1 MKAYVELVQRRERD
15 LGTDMLTHQKVRDH
29 LVPKHGMLTS
39 RCIVTVEW
47 CRLCRLVVED
57 RHGRCIVDSSD
68 GEGCHRVAVLQDQ
81 VVIVVWTLPIVQF
94 VAEHLIFYR
103 TRKNGISSIFYY
115 HRDEFGV
122 NATTTDLA
130 EKGKLRLLNL
140 AGAWDGES
148 RTET

>member
-1 MKAYVELVQRRERD
+1 M
-15 LGTDMLTHQKVRDH
+15 
-29 LVPKHGMLTS
+29 
-39 RCIVTVEW
+39 
-47 CRLCRLVVED
+47 
-57 RHGRCIVDSSD
+57 
-68 GEGCHRVAVLQDQ
+68 
-81 VVIVVWTLPIVQF
+81 IVVWTLPIVQF
-94 VAEHLIFYR
+94 VVEHLIFYR
-103 TRKNGISSIFYY
+103 TRKNNISSISYY